1 MKKRKVKTPTVIQME
16 AVECGAASLA
26 IILGYFGSFIPLEEL
41 RVRCGVSRDGSN
53 ALNLVKAASYYGLK
67 ATGFKAEIDEIKK
80 AELPIVIFWEF
91 NHFLVVEGFSNKK
104 VYINDPASGPRAI
117 SYEEFDGKYTGVAI
131 HFEKTEEFKKT
142 KAPKKLWSLLKE
154 RLEGVKSPLVY
165 LTLCGFGLLFPGLFM
180 PAINQ
185 VFFDN
190 VLQQGIYGW
199 VFGLFCIILAL
210 AFITFAF
217 VWLQSAYLNRL
228 NIRLSAIFSMEFLWH
243 ILHLPVQFYAQR
255 FGGEIAYRMRL
266 NDSVARTMTG
276 NLVPTIVNISLMIF
290 YVVVMLSYD
299 VIVACIGIV
308 AAALNL
314 AMLAIINRSRVDAY
328 ARLQQESGKSIG
340 FSIGALQHIESIKA
354 AGNELDFFSRWAGYT
369 AKKLNAEREI
379 NVKDV
384 LLTSMPPFLQ
394 GLAITALLGLGAL
407 RIIHGD
413 LTVGML
419 MALQALLNSFL
430 LPVSQL
436 VNLGSSLQTLKID
449 VDRLNDVI
457 KNPVDVVYLAKGITS
472 ADVGK
477 LEGHLELKDV
487 TFGYSPAD
495 PPLIENFS
503 FVLKPGQRIAFVGPT
518 GSGKSTVA
526 KLISGLYQPWVGQ
539 VLYDGKPID
548 QIPRSVFTNSVGLVD
563 QRIILF
569 TGTVR
574 DNLTLWD
581 STIAEEAI
589 LNATK
594 DACIHDD
601 ILLRPGGYDASVAE
615 DGRNFSGGQKQR
627 LEIARVFVGNP
638 RVLIFDEATST
649 LDSVTELNISHSV
662 RKRGCTCAMIAHR
675 LSTIRDCDEIIVLER
690 GKIVQR
696 GTHDDLKSVPGTY
709 QELVG
714 KEQVT

>member
-1 MKKRKVKTPTVIQME
+1 ME

-53 ALNLVKAASYYGLK
+53 ALNLVKAASFYGLK
-67 ATGFKAEIDEIKK
+67 ASGFKAEIDEIKK
-80 AELPIVIFWEF
+80 AELPLIIFWEF
-91 NHFLVVEGFSNKK
+91 NHFLVVEGFSDKK
-104 VYINDPASGPRAI
+104 VYINDPTAGPRTI
-117 SYEEFDGKYTGVAI
+117 SYEEFDEKYTGVAI
-131 HFEKTEEFKKT
+131 RFEKTDTFKKT
-142 KAPKKLWSLLKE
+142 KAPKKLARLLKE
-154 RLEGVKSPLVY
+154 RLEGVKGPLVY

-190 VLQQGIYGW
+190 VLGEGIYRW
-199 VFGLFCIILAL
+199 IFGIFSAILAL
-210 AFITFAF
+210 SIISFLF
-217 VWLQSAYLNRL
+217 VYLQSSYLNRI
-228 NIRLSAIFSMEFLWH
+228 NTRLSSVFSMEFLWH

-266 NDSVARTMTG
+266 NDSVAKTMTG
-276 NLVPTIVNISLMIF
+276 NFVPTIVNVCLMIF
-290 YVVVMLSYD
+290 YAIVMFSYD
-299 VIVACIGIV
+299 VTVASIGMI

-314 AMLAIINRSRVDAY
+314 TMLVIINRSLVDAY

-369 AKKLNAEREI
+369 AKKLNADREI
-379 NVKDV
+379 NLKDV
-384 LLTSMPPFLQ
+384 LLTSVPPFLQ

-407 RIIHGD
+407 RIIEGD
-413 LTVGML
+413 LTIGML
-419 MALQALLNSFL
+419 MALQALMNSFL
-430 LPVSQL
+430 LPVGQL

-457 KNPVDVVYLAKGITS
+457 KNPVDVVYSAKGIVAS
-472 ADVGK
+472 HEGK
-477 LEGHLELKDV
+477 LEGHLELKNV

-518 GSGKSTVA
+518 GSGKSTIA
-526 KLISGLYQPWVGQ
+526 KLISGLYQPWEGE
-539 VLYDGKPID
+539 VLYDGKRID

-563 QRIILF
+563 QRITLF
-569 TGTVR
+569 AASVR

-581 STIAEEAI
+581 STVAEEKI
-589 LNATK
+589 IQATK
-594 DACIHDD
+594 DASIHDD
-601 ILLRPGGYDASVAE
+601 ILLRAGGYDALIEE

-627 LEIARVFVGNP
+627 LEIARVFVGMP
-638 RVLIFDEATST
+638 RVLILDEATST
-649 LDSVTELNISHSV
+649 LDSLSELEISHNV
-662 RKRGCTCAMIAHR
+662 RKRGCTAAMIAHR

-696 GTHDDLKSVPGTY
+696 GTHDALKALPGTY
-709 QELVG
+709 QDLVG
-714 KEQVT
+714 KEQVQ